1 MPVSFVRVARPPI
14 EVLVMSERR
23 IQIVRHAWCGAIIV
37 SVSLC
42 SGAQAASFD
51 CALAK
56 TETEKAICAN
66 EEVSNLDEYLGRY
79 YAAARDTLKSADKC
93 LVTDQRIWLREKR
106 NPCKDAACLR
116 AAYLERLAV
125 LDPLQPGAT
134 AIRDIELPET
144 WALVWI
150 VPPAADTVAAPP
162 APKMARSLRL
172 RGTIVNDIANG
183 GDGYFVR
190 ASDGKKVLFLP
201 AMFIEP
207 PTADALDSLIKI
219 GGEYELRGNEEKS
232 ADGSVHFAPSR
243 CIYIRRI
250 PAAKP

>member
-1 MPVSFVRVARPPI
+1 MKYLRVVA
-14 EVLVMSERR
+14 LLTATNFAS
-23 IQIVRHAWCGAIIV
+23 
-37 SVSLC
+37 
-42 SGAQAASFD
+42 AASFD
-51 CALAK
+51 CALAR

-79 YAAARDTLKSADKC
+79 YAAARDTLKSAGKC
-93 LVTDQRIWLREKR
+93 LVTDQRIWIREKR
-106 NPCKDAACLR
+106 NACKDAACR
-116 AAYLERLAV
+116 RTVYLERLAV

-144 WALVWI
+144 WALAWI

-172 RGTIVNDIANG
+172 RGTIVNDLANG
-183 GDGYFVR
+183 GDGYSVR

-207 PTADALDSLIKI
+207 PTADALDSLITI

-243 CIYIRRI
+243 CIYIRRV

>member
-1 MPVSFVRVARPPI
+1 MKYLS
-14 EVLVMSERR
+14 VLVL
-23 IQIVRHAWCGAIIV
+23 VTVAAAAHG
-37 SVSLC
+37 
-42 SGAQAASFD
+42 ASFD

-56 TETEKAICAN
+56 TETEKTICAN

-79 YAAARDTLKSADKC
+79 YAAARDTLKSAGKC
-93 LVTDQRIWLREKR
+93 LVTDQRIWIREKR
-106 NPCKDAACLR
+106 NACKEAACLR

-134 AIRDIELPET
+134 AIRSIELPEV

-162 APKMARSLRL
+162 APKTARPLRL
-172 RGTIVNDIANG
+172 RGTIVNDIADG
-183 GDGYFVR
+183 GDGYSVR

-207 PTADALDSLIKI
+207 PTAGALDSLIKI

-243 CIYIRRI
+243 CIYIRRV
-250 PAAKP
+250 PPAKP